1 MACAEMHFSADWISI
16 VLNDGEHFSKLA
28 THTWADRELGRASAF
43 GAVGDAVSQRD
54 YFRARGSAGAR
65 SRMGKKEESD
75 LRLRV
80 AELKQRV
87 SELEDVRASLERK
100 LRAKGD
106 EIDALGSINEALQA
120 DNRAAQERYAA
131 LEATLS
137 EAQRAAALA
146 NEQSGAYRSPA
157 PGDAPPEPETATP
170 ARAETSS
177 EGTASTA
184 RDEETA
190 PDDASGPSASR
201 AAADAIAAAALE
213 DAKAAAERERAVAKR
228 ACEQLAELR
237 REVLHLRG
245 RPESLG
251 TPAGDQPRRV
261 GDVEPDAREEA
272 DRLRRQL
279 ADAERRADASR
290 EEADELRRYVLGA
303 RTEIDDA
310 ADEAEAR
317 YAALREELERQSAD
331 VARLEDE
338 LEEAETRAVEAETRA
353 VEAETRA
360 VEAERVAA
368 LFRTPRDGTDVAPS
382 FSHAR
387 VFATPSAAASGP
399 SSFTVS
405 SATHASM
412 ETLRRRAAAAEA
424 EAAAWAARARRRRA
438 RRRGGDGDGVVVRD
452 RRERGGERASAPSA
466 TPPTRSNS
474 PGRWRRTTRERGRR
488 GIARR
493 RITTSLTGRSTR
505 RRSRRRRRD
514 WRDVFRRRRKRHL
527 RNRRDRFRHPRMLP
541 PLVARPSRGRCW

>member
-1 MACAEMHFSADWISI
+1 MFSPRTRSFVACAEMHFSADWISI
-16 VLNDGEHFSKLA
+16 VLNDGENFSKLA

-54 YFRARGSAGAR
+54 YFRARGSAGAH

-201 AAADAIAAAALE
+201 AAACAAS
-213 DAKAAAERERAVAKR
+213 
-228 ACEQLAELR
+228 CC
-237 REVLHLRG
+237 
-245 RPESLG
+245 
-251 TPAGDQPRRV
+251 
-261 GDVEPDAREEA
+261 DV
-272 DRLRRQL
+272 
-279 ADAERRADASR
+279 
-290 EEADELRRYVLGA
+290 
-303 RTEIDDA
+303 I
-310 ADEAEAR
+310 
-317 YAALREELERQSAD
+317 
-331 VARLEDE
+331 
-338 LEEAETRAVEAETRA
+338 
-353 VEAETRA
+353 
-360 VEAERVAA
+360 
-368 LFRTPRDGTDVAPS
+368 
-382 FSHAR
+382 
-387 VFATPSAAASGP
+387 VFA
-399 SSFTVS
+399 
-405 SATHASM
+405 
-412 ETLRRRAAAAEA
+412 
-424 EAAAWAARARRRRA
+424 
-438 RRRGGDGDGVVVRD
+438 
-452 RRERGGERASAPSA
+452 
-466 TPPTRSNS
+466 
-474 PGRWRRTTRERGRR
+474 
-488 GIARR
+488 
-493 RITTSLTGRSTR
+493 
-505 RRSRRRRRD
+505 
-514 WRDVFRRRRKRHL
+514 HL
-527 RNRRDRFRHPRMLP
+527 
-541 PLVARPSRGRCW
+541 

>member
-1 MACAEMHFSADWISI
+1 M
-16 VLNDGEHFSKLA
+16 A
-28 THTWADRELGRASAF
+28 THTWADRELGRARHF
-43 GAVGDAVSQRD
+43 GAVVGAVSRH

-213 DAKAAAERERAVAKR
+213 DAKADAERERAVAKR

-261 GDVEPDAREEA
+261 GDVEPNAREEA

-310 ADEAEAR
+310 ADEAESR
-317 YAALREELERQSAD
+317 HAALREELERQSAD

-338 LEEAETRAVEAETRA
+338 LEEAETRAMEAETRA

-382 FSHAR
+382 SSRAR

-424 EAAAWAARARRRRA
+424 EAAAWAARADAAERA
-438 RRRGGDGDGVVVRD
+438 AAEATEMASTFD
-452 RRERGGERASAPSA
+452 RRERERERARRAERDAADAFEFAGAVA
-466 TPPTRSNS
+466 TNDAGT
-474 PGRWRRTTRERGRR
+474 GT
-488 GIARR
+488 ARNR
-493 RITTSLTGRSTR
+493 ATEDHDESDGTEHAAAFEETSTR
-505 RRSRRRRRD
+505 LERRVSETTEKKSPKPERPVSPPSD
-514 WRDVFRRRRKRHL
+514 AS
-527 RNRRDRFRHPRMLP
+527 